1 MALVQPQLRFDEL
14 DSAVEFS
21 SHGKREL
28 TISDTDS
35 STLARS
41 QQGPLQWLLFIYVF
55 VCLFVYLLTHLI
67 TDTYLMTLSMGRH
80 SSRCFPNINSCSPYD
95 YCPHFIDEGI

>member
-28 TISDTDS
+28 TVSDTDS
-35 STLARS
+35 STLAMS
-41 QQGPLQWLLFIYVF
+41 QQGPFTMVIYVF
-55 VCLFVYLLTHLI
+55 VCLFVY
-67 TDTYLMTLSMGRH
+67 
-80 SSRCFPNINSCSPYD
+80 
-95 YCPHFIDEGI
+95 